1 MFEIVVCDDCL
12 ETLRSIESMLKQF
25 VKDNANINYKL
36 VTTGRKLMSI
46 IERTDTSINLLFL
59 DIEMPNEDGI
69 TIKNKLES
77 VDKVEKIVFI
87 SSHIEKM
94 KMAFGL
100 KVIGF
105 IEKPIIQEELLFW
118 VNNVYTNFK
127 YSNVITIKDREVKE
141 IDIKYVSADGNY
153 TVAKMNDNEQT
164 DSIRKS
170 IREWEAQLTD
180 DFVRI
185 HKSYLVN
192 LNYIREIRY
201 TCILLDDAELPV
213 GRTYIDSLKEKYEKF
228 ILKKVKERNKWD

>member
-46 IERTDTSINLLFL
+46 IERTDTRINLLFL

>member
-46 IERTDTSINLLFL
+46 IERTDTRINLLFL

-213 GRTYIDSLKEKYEKF
+213 GRTYIESLKEKYEKF

>member
-25 VKDNANINYKL
+25 AKDNANINYKL

-46 IERTDTSINLLFL
+46 IERTDTRINLLFL

-105 IEKPIIQEELLFW
+105 IEKPIIHEELLFW

>member
-46 IERTDTSINLLFL
+46 IERTDTRINLLFL

-105 IEKPIIQEELLFW
+105 IEKTIIQEELLLW

-213 GRTYIDSLKEKYEKF
+213 GRTYIESLKEKYEKF